1 MRSLKTRL
9 LVSFSVLI
17 VFVFLFFGF
26 FLYLGMN
33 RILIK
38 KVDEVLFDKARYLS
52 SLIRVEGG
60 KISFSLS
67 DMDVGEFMN
76 PSSNTQFILRLNT
89 GEIIY
94 KSFFLEGETFP
105 LRNIPEGEGITYFTL
120 KNKREE
126 KRIINYYFLKED
138 ELFKDLSFFM
148 PSKKYGFILQVG
160 KNLKLEGDII
170 EKFIFYLITLAFLTI
185 FFSSLV
191 IEKLIETSLSSIDK
205 ISHKVKLISDENLS
219 ERIDPERVDTEL
231 RGLAITI
238 NETFDRLKM
247 AFERQKEFISYISH
261 ELRTPVSGIKLV
273 TDVALRKKR
282 EVKDYIRYLK
292 DIQKSAN
299 HLTRLINSILILSRI
314 DMGKDYIRMEELSLI
329 EVIDEAVHIVTPI
342 AREKGVTI
350 DSSVPEFKFI
360 GNRDAFLEIFVNIL
374 ENAIKYNK
382 SGGWVKIYIKDPY
395 SVVVEDNGIGI
406 SEKDLPHIFERFYR
420 SESSR
425 SRKTGGT
432 GLGLSI
438 AYELIKRQRGDIKI
452 ESKKEE
458 GTKVIIVLPH

>member
-17 VFVFLFFGF
+17 IFVFLFFGF

-185 FFSSLV
+185 FFSSFV

-247 AFERQKEFISYISH
+247 AFERQKE
-261 ELRTPVSGIKLV
+261 
-273 TDVALRKKR
+273 
-282 EVKDYIRYLK
+282 
-292 DIQKSAN
+292 
-299 HLTRLINSILILSRI
+299 
-314 DMGKDYIRMEELSLI
+314 
-329 EVIDEAVHIVTPI
+329 
-342 AREKGVTI
+342 
-350 DSSVPEFKFI
+350 
-360 GNRDAFLEIFVNIL
+360 
-374 ENAIKYNK
+374 
-382 SGGWVKIYIKDPY
+382 
-395 SVVVEDNGIGI
+395 
-406 SEKDLPHIFERFYR
+406 
-420 SESSR
+420 
-425 SRKTGGT
+425 
-432 GLGLSI
+432 
-438 AYELIKRQRGDIKI
+438 
-452 ESKKEE
+452 
-458 GTKVIIVLPH
+458 